1 MSWHLSFLFPD
12 DSDDLVAA
20 GGGRRSEGQVQR
32 RALRGGGRGALQTK
46 VFQQSSGERKKW
58 RKTKRKTEKG
68 KGIGFNFAR
77 LAREIYHSTRSA
89 EPNHVGGSR
98 GIYRASASCKKSIR
112 LTTQISRRNGMIL
125 RARANHVFPFFP
137 RRCLRT

>member
-46 VFQQSSGERKKW
+46 VFQQSSGERNK
-58 RKTKRKTEKG
+58 KRKTEKG
-68 KGIGFNFAR
+68 KGIERTERWLQFR
-77 LAREIYHSTRSA
+77 PSREGNIHHSTSLIA
-89 EPNHVGGSR
+89 WEAAGGYI
-98 GIYRASASCKKSIR
+98 GLLLHAKK
-112 LTTQISRRNGMIL
+112 
-125 RARANHVFPFFP
+125 AFV
-137 RRCLRT
+137 